1 MIRRFLSRLFSE
13 HRAHTRLDL
22 LAPPLLAEVI
32 ISIKPDGDRVV
43 LVSKSEAS
51 PQEIITIIH
60 SVVQSGMDLAKQHGV
75 QITLTQKGP
84 E

>member
-1 MIRRFLSRLFSE
+1 MRRFLSRLFAE

-22 LAPPLLAEVI
+22 LSPPLLAEVF
-32 ISIKPDGDRVV
+32 ISIKPDGDRAM

-51 PQEIITIIH
+51 PQEIIIIIQ
-60 SVVQSGMDLAKQHGV
+60 SIVQSGMDLAKQHGV
-75 QITLTQKGP
+75 QISLTQKGP